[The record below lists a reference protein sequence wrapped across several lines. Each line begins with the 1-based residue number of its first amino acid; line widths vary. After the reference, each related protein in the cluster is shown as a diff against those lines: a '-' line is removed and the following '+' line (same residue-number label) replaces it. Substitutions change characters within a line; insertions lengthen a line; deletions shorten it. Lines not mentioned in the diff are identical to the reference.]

1 MKLHKKGQ
9 TEDFSDWLLLVIGLI
24 FLMIFLQLV
33 VIQPLSD
40 KAEESVNLFESSS
53 KVNDYLVEKRAE
65 MDQGIIIS
73 PEQVNLDLLSI
84 RRDI

>member
-1 MKLHKKGQ
+1 MRSNKKGQ

-33 VIQPLSD
+33 VIHPLSD

-73 PEQVNLDLLSI
+73 PEQVNLNLLSI